1 MSIDTVVSTES
12 WTEALANF
20 LRTQPTVSAVRIDPA
35 AHKVSV
41 ATIGN
46 VDVRDLEDKLAATIA
61 AVEEQLAAR
70 PAAQAPAGFAL
81 KREGEAT
88 IIGRK
93 MGSTAEKMWL
103 WREMEWP
110 AVREE
115 EPIDEQEWRKLRSE
129 ERRVG
134 KEGRDRGER
143 GS

>member
-1 MSIDTVVSTES
+1 MESNPQPDS

-20 LRTQPTVSAVRIDPA
+20 LRTQPAVSAVRIDPT

-46 VDVRDLEDKLAATIA
+46 VDVRELEEKLAATIA

-70 PAAQAPAGFAL
+70 SQANAPAGFAL
-81 KREGEAT
+81 KREGQAT
-88 IIGRK
+88 IIGKK

-110 AVREE
+110 EVRADET
-115 EPIDEQEWRKLRSE
+115 PDEQEWKTL
-129 ERRVG
+129 
-134 KEGRDRGER
+134 
-143 GS
+143 